1 MSKKNE
7 RTALLLGDTSIEKIK
22 NSRVAVFGVGGV
34 GGYTLE
40 ALVRTGVGSIDVFDS
55 DTVDITNFNRQILA
69 TDTELGN
76 KKTDA
81 AYHRAKA
88 INKDVNIVKHDIFY
102 LPETADSVD
111 LSQYDYIVDAIDTV
125 TAKIELI
132 VRANQLNIP
141 IISVMGTGN
150 KLDATQLTVT
160 DIYKTENC
168 PLARVMRYELK
179 KRGIEKL
186 KTVWSPET
194 PTKIT
199 VGENGAK
206 HPPASAVF
214 VPAAAGIIAAGE
226 VVRDLIANKNK

>member
-1 MSKKNE
+1 MKDKFVRCE
-7 RTALLLGDTSIEKIK
+7 YLLGDNALECLK
-22 NSRVAVFGVGGV
+22 NKRVALFGVGGV

-40 ALVRTGVGSIDVFDS
+40 ALVRTGVGNIDVFDS

-69 TDTELGN
+69 VDSELGN

-88 INKDVNIVKHDIFY
+88 INKDVNIVKHDVFY

-111 LSQYDYIVDAIDTV
+111 LSVYDYIVDAIDTV

-132 VRANQLNIP
+132 VRATNLNVP

-150 KLDATQLTVT
+150 KLDATRLTVS

-179 KRGIEKL
+179 KRGVRKL
-186 KTVWSPET
+186 KTVWSPEI
-194 PTKIT
+194 PAKIT
-199 VGENGAK
+199 VDEDGKK
-206 HPPASAVF
+206 HSPASAVF

-226 VVRDLIANKNK
+226 VIKDLI

>member
-1 MSKKNE
+1 MKDKFVRCE
-7 RTALLLGDTSIEKIK
+7 YLLGDNALERLK
-22 NSRVAVFGVGGV
+22 NKRVALFGVGGV

-40 ALVRTGVGSIDVFDS
+40 ALVRTGVGNIDVFDS

-69 TDTELGN
+69 VDSELGN
-76 KKTDA
+76 KKIDA

-88 INKDVNIVKHDIFY
+88 INKDVNIVKHDVFY

-111 LSQYDYIVDAIDTV
+111 LSVYDYIVDAIDTV

-132 VRANQLNIP
+132 VRATNLNVP

-150 KLDATQLTVT
+150 KLDATRLTVS

-179 KRGIEKL
+179 KRGVRKL
-186 KTVWSPET
+186 KTVWSPEI
-194 PTKIT
+194 PAKIT
-199 VGENGAK
+199 VDEDGKK
-206 HPPASAVF
+206 HSPASAVF

-226 VVRDLIANKNK
+226 VIKDLI

>member
-1 MSKKNE
+1 MKDKFVRCE
-7 RTALLLGDTSIEKIK
+7 YLLGDNALECLK
-22 NSRVAVFGVGGV
+22 NKRVALFGVGGV

-40 ALVRTGVGSIDVFDS
+40 ALVRTGVGNIDVFDS

-69 TDTELGN
+69 VDSELGN

-88 INKDVNIVKHDIFY
+88 INKGVNIVKHDVFY

-111 LSQYDYIVDAIDTV
+111 LSVYDYIVDAIDTV

-132 VRANQLNIP
+132 VRATNLNVP

-150 KLDATQLTVT
+150 KLDATRLTVS

-179 KRGIEKL
+179 KRGVRKL
-186 KTVWSPET
+186 KTVWSPEI
-194 PTKIT
+194 PAKIT
-199 VGENGAK
+199 VDEDGKK
-206 HPPASAVF
+206 HSPASAVF

-226 VVRDLIANKNK
+226 VIKDLI

>member
-1 MSKKNE
+1 MKDKFVRCE
-7 RTALLLGDTSIEKIK
+7 YLLGDNALESLK
-22 NSRVAVFGVGGV
+22 NKRVALFGVGGV

-40 ALVRTGVGSIDVFDS
+40 ALVRTGVGNIDVFDS

-69 TDTELGN
+69 VDSELGN

-88 INKDVNIVKHDIFY
+88 INKDVNIVKHDVFY

-111 LSQYDYIVDAIDTV
+111 LSVYDYIVDAIDTV

-132 VRANQLNIP
+132 VRATNLNVP

-150 KLDATQLTVT
+150 KLDATRITVS

-179 KRGIEKL
+179 KRGVSKL
-186 KTVWSPET
+186 KTVWSPEI
-194 PTKIT
+194 PAKII
-199 VGENGAK
+199 VDEDGKK
-206 HPPASAVF
+206 HSPASAVF
-214 VPAAAGIIAAGE
+214 VPAAAGIIAAAE
-226 VVRDLIANKNK
+226 VIKDLI